1 MKEEVLV
8 WLHDVKVAILN
19 IEEFYATTGK
29 SFDEF
34 SKNKMLRQA
43 IERNLEI
50 IGEGINRVIQ
60 AGPELSI
67 RNARKIVNLR
77 NRISHEY
84 DKLDNETL
92 YVVSIKYLPELL
104 TEIEAILDKHKP

>member
-19 IEEFYATTGK
+19 IEEFYANTER

-50 IGEGINRVIQ
+50 IGEGINRVMLTE
-60 AGPELSI
+60 PEISI
-67 RNARKIVNLR
+67 SNARKIVNLR

-104 TEIEAILDKHKP
+104 AEIAAILDKHNP

>member
-1 MKEEVLV
+1 MREEVLV

-19 IEEFYATTGK
+19 IEEFYASTQK

-34 SKNKMLRQA
+34 LNNKMLRQD

-50 IGEGINRVIQ
+50 IGEGMNRVMQSEPEIQ
-60 AGPELSI
+60 I
-67 RNARKIVNLR
+67 TNARKIVGLR
-77 NRISHEY
+77 NRITHEY

-92 YVVSIKYLPELL
+92 YVISIKYLPELL
-104 TEIEAILDKHKP
+104 IEIEAILDRHKP